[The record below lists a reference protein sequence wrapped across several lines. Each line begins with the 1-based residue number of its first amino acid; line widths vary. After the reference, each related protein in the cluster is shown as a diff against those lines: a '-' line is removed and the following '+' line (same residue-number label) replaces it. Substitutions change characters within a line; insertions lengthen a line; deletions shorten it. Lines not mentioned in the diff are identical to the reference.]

1 MSAHDGG
8 QLDSETRALLAKAR
22 DMHEPDGEQRARV
35 LKGLEV
41 SLAAAATTGIA
52 SSTLAMATKTVV
64 TVLALGVASTGAWVA
79 VSSRPV
85 RMHHAPARVEQVTAP
100 AAAAPAVAVQEAAE
114 QPEAEPA
121 REEPS
126 ASPEPRPHRR
136 HRRSPKHMASL
147 QAETELLR
155 EVNAAIG
162 RGDGSAALS
171 LLGSYDRRFKTGLL
185 REEKSAA
192 SVLAL
197 CVAGRRAQ
205 AEAQAARF
213 AERFPRSPLIARL
226 RASCAAEALEGAP

>member
-8 QLDSETRALLAKAR
+8 QLDPETRALLAKAR

-155 EVNAAIG
+155 EVN
-162 RGDGSAALS
+162 SAA
-171 LLGSYDRRFKTGLL
+171 TI
-185 REEKSAA
+185 AA
-192 SVLAL
+192 SRPASCVKRSRPRACSL
-197 CVAGRRAQ
+197 CAWPVGARR
-205 AEAQAARF
+205 
-213 AERFPRSPLIARL
+213 PRRRP
-226 RASCAAEALEGAP
+226 RASPSASLARR